1 MQTQRSSVS
10 ADFVVQPSSIDS
22 TVVSVTTVG
31 DMLRRAARTWSH
43 EALITPKGRWS
54 FADFDHRVDEF
65 ARAYLAYGVQPRDK
79 VGVLLAQE
87 GDYYAA
93 VFGAMRIGATAVP
106 INARFKGKEIG
117 HVLRSSDMRILLVT
131 AAVRGSTDFVALI
144 HEVLPEMNESA
155 SATLSLS
162 SAPEL
167 RHVVVFEGP
176 AGKGETDGDAFLAAG
191 ATVDIDR
198 VHAAAERVSVRDI
211 AIIMYT
217 SGTTSSPKGA
227 MLSHEALT
235 RSATVVG
242 GNRQRLTIDDR
253 VWNPL
258 PMFHVGGM
266 NFFLCS
272 LAYGATHVHVGDF
285 TPAGALAQIDAEDIT
300 VSLGSFD
307 MMWMEVLRRPECDPS
322 KWKRMRMVM
331 IAVGAPERMREMQ
344 NKVPQAK
351 LVSAFGATECCGFFS
366 YGDSNDSVDIRTHW
380 TGRPLEGLELKIAD
394 PDTGAPFPPHT
405 VGEIQY
411 RGYSLFSGYYK
422 EPEVTAAVIDAD
434 GWFHS
439 GDLGMIDENGQVKFV
454 SRLKD
459 MLKVGGEN
467 VAAAEIEDF
476 LQQHPD
482 VLTAQVVSAPDAR
495 YMEVPCAYLIMKPG
509 STATEAEI
517 IDSCK
522 GQISTFKIPR
532 YVRFVTEFP
541 MSGTKVKKVELRA
554 IIAAELK
561 SAGITEAPKITL
573 S

>member
-1 MQTQRSSVS
+1 MKALRSSVS
-10 ADFVVQPSSIDS
+10 PDLVVRPSSIDS
-22 TVVSVTTVG
+22 RVTSVTTVG
-31 DMLRRAARTWSH
+31 DMLRRAASTWSH
-43 EALITPKGRWS
+43 EALITPKVRWS
-54 FADFDHRVDEF
+54 FTDFDRRVDEF
-65 ARAYLAYGVQPRDK
+65 ARAYIAHGVQPRDK
-79 VGVLLAQE
+79 VGVLLAQD

-93 VFGAMRIGATAVP
+93 VFGAMRIGAIAVP
-106 INARFKGKEIG
+106 MNARFKGRELG

-131 AAVRGSTDFVALI
+131 AGVRGSTDFVALI
-144 HEVLPEMNESA
+144 HEVLPEMDTSA

-167 RHVVVFEGP
+167 RRVVVFEGP
-176 AGKGETDGDAFLAAG
+176 AGKGETDSDAFLAAG
-191 ATVDIDR
+191 ATVDIGL
-198 VHAAAERVSVRDI
+198 VHAASERVSVRDI
-211 AIIMYT
+211 GIIMYT

-235 RSATVVG
+235 RAAAVVG
-242 GNRQRLTIDDR
+242 SRQGLTIDDR

-285 TPAGALAQIDAEDIT
+285 SPAGALAQIDAEDIT

-307 MMWMEVLRRPECDPS
+307 MMWMEVLRRPECDPT

-351 LVSAFGATECCGFFS
+351 LVSAFGATECSGFFS
-366 YGDSNDSVDIRTHW
+366 YGDVNDSVDIRTQW
-380 TGRPLEGLELKIAD
+380 TGRPLEGLEMKIAD
-394 PDTGAPFPPHT
+394 PETGAPLPPHT

-422 EPEVTAAVIDAD
+422 EPELTAVAIDAE

-439 GDLGMIDENGQVKFV
+439 GDLGMIDENGQMKFV

-482 VLTAQVVSAPDAR
+482 VLNAQVVSAPDAR

-522 GQISTFKIPR
+522 
-532 YVRFVTEFP
+532 VRSQRLKF
-541 MSGTKVKKVELRA
+541 RA
-554 IIAAELK
+554 MCDL
-561 SAGITEAPKITL
+561 
-573 S
+573 

>member
-1 MQTQRSSVS
+1 MGTTRSSVS
-10 ADFVVQPSSIDS
+10 SDLVVRPSSIDS
-22 TVVSVTTVG
+22 TVINVTTVG
-31 DMLRRAARTWSH
+31 DMLRRAASTWSH
-43 EALITPKGRWS
+43 EALITPKVRWS
-54 FADFDHRVDEF
+54 FIDFDRRVDEF
-65 ARAYLAYGVQPRDK
+65 AGAYIAHGVQPRDK
-79 VGVLLAQE
+79 IGVLLAQE

-93 VFGAMRIGATAVP
+93 VFGAMRIGAIAVP
-106 INARFKGKEIG
+106 INARFKGRELG

-131 AAVRGSTDFVALI
+131 AGVRGSTDFVALI
-144 HEVLPEMNESA
+144 HEVLPEMDTSA

-162 SAPEL
+162 SAAEL
-167 RHVVVFEGP
+167 RRVVVFEGP
-176 AGKGETDGDAFLAAG
+176 AGKGETDSDAFLAAG
-191 ATVDIDR
+191 ATVDIGL
-198 VHAAAERVSVRDI
+198 VHAASERVSVRDI
-211 AIIMYT
+211 GIIMYT

-235 RSATVVG
+235 RAAAVVG
-242 GNRQRLTIDDR
+242 SRQGLTIDDR

-285 TPAGALAQIDAEDIT
+285 SPAGALAQIDAEDIT

-307 MMWMEVLRRPECDPS
+307 MMWMEVLRRPECDPT

-351 LVSAFGATECCGFFS
+351 LVSAFGATECSGFFS
-366 YGDSNDSVDIRTHW
+366 YGDVNDSVDIRTQW
-380 TGRPLEGLELKIAD
+380 NGRPLEGLEMKIAD
-394 PDTGAPFPPHT
+394 PETGAPLPPHT

-422 EPEVTAAVIDAD
+422 EPELTAVAIDAD

-439 GDLGMIDENGQVKFV
+439 GDLGMIDENGQMKFV

-476 LQQHPD
+476 LQQYPD

-532 YVRFVTEFP
+532 YVRFVTEYP
-541 MSGTKVKKVELRA
+541 MSGTKVKKFELRSM
-554 IIAAELK
+554 IAAELK

>member
-1 MQTQRSSVS
+1 MKTRQSSVS
-10 ADFVVQPSSIDS
+10 PDLVVRPSSIDS

-31 DMLRRAARTWSH
+31 DMLRRAASTWSH
-43 EALITPKGRWS
+43 EALVTPKVRWL
-54 FADFDHRVDEF
+54 FADFDRRVDEF
-65 ARAYLAYGVQPRDK
+65 ARAYIAHGVQPRDK

-93 VFGAMRIGATAVP
+93 VFGAMRIGAIAVP
-106 INARFKGKEIG
+106 INARFKGRELG

-131 AAVRGSTDFVALI
+131 AGVRGSTDFVALI
-144 HEVLPEMNESA
+144 HEVLPEMDSSA

-167 RHVVVFEGP
+167 RRVVVFEGQ

-191 ATVDIDR
+191 ATVDIGL
-198 VHAAAERVSVRDI
+198 VHAASERVSVRDI
-211 AIIMYT
+211 GIIMYT

-235 RSATVVG
+235 RAAAVVG
-242 GNRQRLTIDDR
+242 SRQGLTIDDR

-285 TPAGALAQIDAEDIT
+285 SPAGALAQIDAEDIT

-307 MMWMEVLRRPECDPS
+307 MMWMEVLRRPECDPT

-351 LVSAFGATECCGFFS
+351 LVSAFGATECSGFFS
-366 YGDSNDSVDIRTHW
+366 YGDVNDSVDIRTQW
-380 TGRPLEGLELKIAD
+380 TGRPLEGLEMKIAD
-394 PDTGAPFPPHT
+394 PETGAPLPPHT

-422 EPEVTAAVIDAD
+422 EPELTAVAIDAE

-439 GDLGMIDENGQVKFV
+439 GDLGMIDENGQMKFV

-482 VLTAQVVSAPDAR
+482 VLNAQVVSAPDAR

-532 YVRFVTEFP
+532 YVRFVTEYP
-541 MSGTKVKKVELRA
+541 MSGTKVKKFELRTM
-554 IIAAELK
+554 IAAELK

>member
-1 MQTQRSSVS
+1 MGNVQSSVS
-10 ADFVVQPSSIDS
+10 SDFVVRPSSTDP
-22 TVVSVTTVG
+22 TPVAATTVG

-43 EALITPKGRWS
+43 EGLVTPKVRWS
-54 FADFDHRVDEF
+54 FADFDRRVDDF
-65 ARAYLAYGVQPRDK
+65 ARAYIAHGVGPRDK

-93 VFGAMRIGATAVP
+93 MIGAMRIGAIAVP
-106 INARFKGKEIG
+106 INARFKGKELG
-117 HVLRSSDMRILLVT
+117 HVIRTSDMRVLLVT
-131 AAVRGSTDFVALI
+131 AGVRGSTDFVALI
-144 HEVLPEMNESA
+144 HEVLPEMDG
-155 SATLSLS
+155 ATGPELSLTA
-162 SAPEL
+162 APEL
-167 RHVVVFEGP
+167 RRVVVFEAP
-176 AGKGETDGDAFLAAG
+176 AGKGETDGDAFIAAG
-191 ATVDIDR
+191 TRVDMTH
-198 VHAAAERVSVRDI
+198 VLAAAERVSVRDI
-211 AIIMYT
+211 SIIMYT

-235 RSATVVG
+235 RSGTVVG
-242 GNRQRLTIDDR
+242 GNRQRLTTEDR

-266 NFFLCS
+266 NFLLCS

-307 MMWMEVLRRPECDPS
+307 MMWMEVLRRPECDPT

-331 IAVGAPERMREMQ
+331 IAVGAPARMLEMQ

-366 YGDSNDSVDIRTHW
+366 YGDVNDSVDVRTQW
-380 TGRPLEGLELKIAD
+380 TGRPLEGLEMKIAD
-394 PDTGAPFPPHT
+394 PETGTPLPPHT

-422 EPEVTAAVIDAD
+422 EPELTAAAIDPD

-476 LQQHPD
+476 LQQRPD

-522 GQISTFKIPR
+522 GKISTFKIPR
-532 YVRFVTEFP
+532 YVRFVSEYP
-541 MSGTKVKKVELRA
+541 MSGTKVKKFELRKM
-554 IIAAELK
+554 IAAELEA
-561 SAGITEAPKITL
+561 AGITEAPKISLT
-573 S
+573 